1 MVGENTMADN
11 ELLSRLPAPVEDS
24 PERNLPVSMG
34 AYQTPGFVP
43 EIETAPETVPLS
55 HYVWIMKRN
64 WWRIMLFVVCS
75 VAGTLVVSSR
85 LVPVYE
91 STATVDIDRQMPSGV
106 IGQESMRT
114 MVNDSDQFLATQ
126 AKLIQS
132 DSVLRPVAEQY
143 RLNHFDP
150 GAQDISRA
158 TPGQEDSP
166 VLLRNLKVSRPPNT
180 YLLLISYRSTN
191 PRLAADVANATA
203 RSYLEHTYNIRF
215 KSSASLSAFM
225 EKQLEE
231 LKAKM
236 EQSGAALVQFE
247 RELNV
252 ISPEE
257 KTSILS
263 SRLLQLNTEYTSAQA
278 DRVRKE
284 AAYRSVSSGSLEAA
298 QVSSQGEALKKLSDR
313 IDEEQEKFAEVKV
326 HFGPNHPE
334 YRKAA
339 VQVAELQ
346 RELTLAKENI
356 GHRVEVEFREA
367 VNRESML
374 SKAVTETKAEFDRLN
389 ARSFEYQSLKRE
401 AEADKGLYEELV
413 RKIREATINA
423 GFQNSAIRIADLARP
438 AGKPVFPNIKL
449 NALLAF
455 LFSMLLSVAVAIVAD
470 ILNNAVRDPEQ
481 VARTLSTEVIGSLP
495 AVKEWQGRAIM
506 AGAPNTALVTRDSSR
521 NSGLSTFQEAIRTLR
536 NSILLTDFD
545 RRIRTLMVTS
555 SGPAEGKSTT
565 AAHLA
570 LAHAQQGRRTLLI
583 DGDLRR
589 PSIHRRFEVA
599 STPGLS
605 NVLTSATPWRSVI
618 ARREGLPTLDILPAG
633 PPSRRAAD
641 MVGAELTALL
651 ESASAEYDLV
661 ILDSP
666 PLLGFPEPLQM
677 AASVDGV
684 LVVALT
690 GRTNRKALGSAV
702 TTLKRLRANIVGV
715 VLNEVR
721 ADSSDNYYYYHYHPK
736 YYRHYRTEVETEV

>member
-1 MVGENTMADN
+1 MADN
-11 ELLSRLPAPVEDS
+11 EFLSRLPAPVEDS
-24 PERNLPVSMG
+24 PERNLPVGLG
-34 AYQTPGFVP
+34 AYHNPFVAA
-43 EIETAPETVPLS
+43 EIESGQAAVPLS
-55 HYVWIMKRN
+55 HYLWILKRR
-64 WWRIMLFVVCS
+64 WWRIALFVVLS
-75 VAGTLVVSSR
+75 VAGALVLSSR
-85 LVPVYE
+85 LAPVYE
-91 STATVDIDRQMPSGV
+91 STATIDIDRQMPSGV
-106 IGQESMRT
+106 IGQESMRS
-114 MVNDSDQFLATQ
+114 VANDADQFLATQ

-143 RLNHFDP
+143 RLSSFGSNAGGNPPKP
-150 GAQDISRA
+150 GM
-158 TPGQEDSP
+158 EDAP
-166 VLLRNLKVSRPPNT
+166 VLLGNLKVTRPPNT

-191 PRLAADVANATA
+191 PRLAADVANGIA
-203 RSYLEHTYNIRF
+203 RSYLEHAYSIRF

-236 EQSGAALVQFE
+236 EQSSAALAQFE

-263 SRLLQLNTEYTSAQA
+263 ARLLQLNTEYTNAQA

-284 AAYRSVSSGSLEAA
+284 AAYRSVSDGSLEAA
-298 QVSSQGEALKKLSDR
+298 QVSSQGEALKGLSER
-313 IDEEQEKFAEVKV
+313 IDEEQQKFAEVKS

-346 RELTLAKENI
+346 RQLEATEENI
-356 GHRVEVEFREA
+356 ANRIKVEFREA
-367 VNRESML
+367 ATRESML
-374 SKAVTETKAEFDRLN
+374 SKAVTETKADFDRLN

-401 AEADKGLYEELV
+401 AEADKSLYEELV
-413 RKIREATINA
+413 RKIKEATINA
-423 GFQNSAIRIADLARP
+423 GFQNSSIRIADMARP
-438 AGKPVFPNIKL
+438 GNLPVFPNIRL
-449 NALLAF
+449 NALLAL
-455 LFSMLLSVAVAIVAD
+455 LFSILLSVGVAIVAD

-481 VARTLSTEVIGSLP
+481 IARTLSTEVIGSLP
-495 AVKEWQGRAIM
+495 AVKEWQGLALA
-506 AGAPNTALVTRDSSR
+506 AGSSTTALLPRSA
-521 NSGLSTFQEAIRTLR
+521 GLNTFQEAIRTLR

-545 RRIRTLMVTS
+545 RRIRTLLVTS
-555 SGPAEGKSTT
+555 SGPSEGKSTT

-589 PSIHRRFEVA
+589 PSIHRRFDVA
-599 STPGLS
+599 STPGQS
-605 NVLTSATPWRSVI
+605 TVLTTDTPWRGVI
-618 ARREGLPTLDILPAG
+618 VRREGLPTLDILPAG

-641 MVGAELTALL
+641 MVGAKLTALL
-651 ESASAEYDLV
+651 ESAAAEYDLV
-661 ILDSP
+661 VLDSP

-684 LVVALT
+684 LVVALA

-736 YYRHYRTEVETEV
+736 YYRHYHAEVDAEG